1 MLLASNK
8 TSLLMTSFFISKSV
22 VFKKF
27 RSTSK
32 GNTNQFLCLKKF
44 KSTFKEDIDKFLCF
58 EKDLLMGR
66 FLKLKG

>member
-8 TSLLMTSFFISKSV
+8 TSLLMTSIFISKFV

-27 RSTSK
+27 ISASK
-32 GNTNQFLCLKKF
+32 EDTNHFLCLKKF
-44 KSTFKEDIDKFLCF
+44 RSTFKEDINKFLCF
-58 EKDLLMGR
+58 EKDLLMSR